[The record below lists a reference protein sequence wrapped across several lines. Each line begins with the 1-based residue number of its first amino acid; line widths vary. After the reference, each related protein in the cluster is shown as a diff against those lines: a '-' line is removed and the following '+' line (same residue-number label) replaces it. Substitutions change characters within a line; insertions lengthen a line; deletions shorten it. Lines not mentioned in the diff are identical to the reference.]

1 MVGIEETAIETL
13 ATTSVNGHV
22 RRPKYIASSAT
33 VRSAGDQVQSLYDRH
48 LVQFPPPGIDIDDNF
63 FAVGR
68 ETHPLESDPPG
79 RLYVGICAPGR
90 GAQTPIV
97 RIWSRLLQQ
106 MENRRQAGVLP
117 VELDPFWTLVGY
129 FNAIRELA
137 GAVALARQDI
147 PERMAFIFSAPRPLP
162 ESEPMELSSRAGSLE
177 LPGMLERLDERLNVG
192 NPVNT
197 VVSTSMFGTGV
208 DCRD

>member
-1 MVGIEETAIETL
+1 MIRYHRCPTVVVATVDKFARLAFEPQAAGMFGIVDHYCDRHGYYRAGCHPLGNCHQTRLITPPGVTPIPVPRFPPPDLVLQDELHLIEGPLGSMVGIYETAVETL

-22 RRPKYIASSAT
+22 RRPKYVASSAT
-33 VRSAGDQVQSLYDRH
+33 VRRAGDQVQSLYDRH

-79 RLYVGICAPGR
+79 RLYMGICAPGR

-106 MENRRQAGVLP
+106 MESRRQAGVLP
-117 VELDPFWTLVGY
+117 
-129 FNAIRELA
+129 
-137 GAVALARQDI
+137 
-147 PERMAFIFSAPRPLP
+147 
-162 ESEPMELSSRAGSLE
+162 
-177 LPGMLERLDERLNVG
+177 
-192 NPVNT
+192 
-197 VVSTSMFGTGV
+197 
-208 DCRD
+208 